1 MERADMRFLQL
12 IKWLTYRKSLI
23 QAARF
28 FRLQGSLESVYNR
41 LMRPRSGISSIS
53 VKDVEAKFHVDQP
66 GELRIVEVIGSS
78 RGGEHRL
85 IELLFRV
92 SRPGDVF
99 LDIGASIGTHS
110 ILMAKY
116 LGASGRVIAFEPEPN
131 SYGRFLA
138 NIALNQLSNIT
149 VFPLALGE
157 EEKAGTLRNVEG
169 LGTFT
174 LTSPD
179 GETGAGAVKIVPGDR
194 LREEKGLPVPGVVK
208 IDVEG
213 YEYSV
218 LQGLRRTLADPACRV
233 VCYEHHTHLLPPHL
247 GLKEFE
253 ELMTSMGFPRHEIN
267 RRLGGFHLI
276 WYKD

>member
-1 MERADMRFLQL
+1 MRFRKFV
-12 IKWLTYRKSLI
+12 KWLTYRKSLI

-28 FRLQGSLESVYNR
+28 FHLQGALESVYNR
-41 LMRPRSGISSIS
+41 LMRPKSGVSTIR
-53 VKDVEAKFHVDQP
+53 VDDVEASFHVEEP
-66 GELRIVEVIGSS
+66 GELRIVEVIGTTK
-78 RGGEHRL
+78 GGEHRL

-99 LDIGASIGTHS
+99 YDIGASIGTHS
-110 ILMAKY
+110 ILVAKH
-116 LGASGRVIAFEPEPN
+116 LGPDGRVIAFEPEAH
-131 SYGRFLA
+131 SFGRFQT
-138 NIALNQLSNIT
+138 NIALNGLSNIT
-149 VFPLALGE
+149 VFPVALGE
-157 EEKAGTLRNVEG
+157 EEKAGSLRNVEG

-174 LTSPD
+174 LTMPA
-179 GETGAGAVKIVPGDR
+179 GESDASTVMIVPGDR
-194 LREEKGLPVPGVVK
+194 FREENRLPVPAVVK

-218 LQGLRRTLADPACRV
+218 LKGLRRTLSDPSCRV

-253 ELMTSMGFPRHEIN
+253 ELMTSMGFARHEIN

-276 WYKD
+276 WYKS